1 MKDVNKL
8 VVTLLREL
16 DRQPSDGVG
25 DATVEYLRTQTA
37 DARIWP
43 SDEQLLAELPEIKAY
58 GNIKQPRLRAVF
70 REIEMK
76 MRTNRNE
83 DVSLP
88 SKLEIE
94 HVMPQGWRS
103 YWSSDVTGNHD
114 AIARRDLLVNT
125 LGNLT
130 LVTQP
135 LNGALSN
142 RPWTDVEAA
151 KVAPTGK
158 DAGLGKRSLL
168 NRDSVLLLNKGIV
181 DPHKDAWTDGD
192 IERRSRS
199 LAKAISEVWRSAKPE
214 PPPGQGSFGITP

>member
-8 VVTLLREL
+8 VVALLIEL
-16 DRQPSDGVG
+16 DRDPSMGVG
-25 DATVEYLRTQTA
+25 DATAEYLRGQTA

-43 SDEQLLAELPEIKAY
+43 SDDQLMTELPAIKAY
-58 GNIKQPRLRAVF
+58 GNIKQPRLRAVLSGV
-70 REIEMK
+70 ELK
-76 MRTNRNE
+76 MRTKRNE
-83 DVSLP
+83 NVSLP

-103 YWSSDVTGNHD
+103 HWSADITGD
-114 AIARRDLLVNT
+114 YEAFTRRDLLVNT

-142 RPWTDVEAA
+142 RPWTDAEAI

-158 DAGLGKRSLL
+158 DAGLGKRTLL
-168 NRDSVLLLNKGIV
+168 GRNSILLLNKDIV
-181 DPHKDAWTDGD
+181 DPHENAWTNED
-192 IERRSRS
+192 IEKRSRT
-199 LAKAISEVWRSAKPE
+199 LAKALAEAWPI
-214 PPPGQGSFGITP
+214 G